1 MGLASAYYAAQEGAR
16 VVALER
22 FQFFNDRGASG
33 GDSRQFRIQYNEIEI
48 SRLVL
53 DSVPLWKE
61 LQTHTD
67 EELLRTCG
75 CLWFG
80 NPHVT
85 GAEGQINTVLGV
97 MDQLGLDWQRAQKS
111 DIESNYGFCNLPA
124 AYSGFFQKD
133 GAAINYPGTLRVL
146 QRKAQESG
154 RVAFR
159 DHQNVT
165 AIRSTQEG
173 VYVETETDSFFAP
186 KLILTPGPY
195 VNEVLGLLGLQLDIV
210 IWEMV
215 SAFYRKTDKHSDFPT
230 WITFDESHED
240 DPMLYYGFP
249 ELDWGTDGPVVK
261 VAANY
266 PTRLRK
272 TMAGY
277 DRQPDAETV
286 GRISRWVE
294 RYMRGLDPNPL
305 RASTCVCPLVPQP
318 ENPWT
323 LRREMILDFLPSC
336 VPFHENIVLY
346 ATGWAAKMIPLIG
359 RICVDLALRGETR
372 YDIDKLRFTEDLL
385 VPGTVA
391 PLQMDRKDRGFGS
404 KNESV
409 DCG

>member
-1 MGLASAYYAAQEGAR
+1 MTVQNYDIIIIGGGPMGLAAAYYAAQEGAR
-16 VVALER
+16 TAVLER
-22 FQFFNDRGASG
+22 FDFFNDRGASG

-53 DSVPLWKE
+53 DSVPLWNE
-61 LQTHTD
+61 LQSHTD

-80 NPHVT
+80 NPNVT
-85 GAEGQINTVLGV
+85 GAEGQINTVIGV
-97 MDQLGLDWQRAQKS
+97 MDALGLDWQRVQKAE
-111 DIESNYGFCNLPA
+111 IEAKYGFENLPA
-124 AYSGFFQKD
+124 NYSGFFQKD

-146 QRKAQESG
+146 QRKAKESG
-154 RVAFR
+154 LVAFR
-159 DHQNVT
+159 NHQNVT
-165 AIRSTQEG
+165 VIRSAQEG
-173 VYVETETDSFFAP
+173 VYVETESETFLGR

-195 VNEVLGLLGLQLDIV
+195 VNEVLSLLGLELDIV

-215 SAFYRKTDKHSDFPT
+215 SAFFRKTSETGDFPT

-272 TMAGY
+272 TMTGY
-277 DRQPDAETV
+277 DRQPDPATV
-286 GRISRWVE
+286 DRISRWVE
-294 RYMRGLDPNPL
+294 RYMRGLDPRPL

-318 ENPWT
+318 DNPWT

-336 VPFHENIVLY
+336 VPFNENIVLY
-346 ATGWAAKMIPLIG
+346 ATGWAAKLIPLIG
-359 RICVDLALRGETR
+359 RICVDLALHGETPH
-372 YDIDKLRFTEDLL
+372 DIEKLRFTEDLL
-385 VPGTVA
+385 VSSA
-391 PLQMDRKDRGFGS
+391 IHQ
-404 KNESV
+404 
-409 DCG
+409 